1 MQIHDLHPWDI
12 SPGEAVELQS
22 RLRQRLSLED
32 GIALRD
38 IRVVAGVDNAYV
50 RAASRTTAC
59 SAVVALRFPSLEL
72 VETHQASAPVQ
83 FPYIP
88 GLLAFR
94 ELPAMLAALRQLAVE
109 PDVVLADAHGYAH
122 PRRMGA
128 AAHLGLLL
136 DRPTIGCAKSRLV
149 GRHGALPQELGAH
162 TPLLDRGEVVGAV
175 VRTRPHYHPLFV
187 SPGHKMSVATAVAIA
202 LACSRGRSIMPEPTR
217 LADALTKEAAR
228 RQRERA
234 ADEAPLDAS

>member
-32 GIALRD
+32 GIALGD

-72 VETHQASAPVQ
+72 VETHQASVPVQ

>member
-1 MQIHDLHPWDI
+1 MHVRDLHPWDI
-12 SPGEAVELQS
+12 SPDEAVEVQK
-22 RLRQRLSLED
+22 RLCQHLSLED
-32 GIALRD
+32 GIALGD

-59 SAVVALRFPSLEL
+59 SAVVALRFPSLEII
-72 VETHQASAPVQ
+72 ETHRASVPVE
-83 FPYIP
+83 FPYVP

-94 ELPAMLAALRQLAVE
+94 ELPAMLAALGQLRTE
-109 PDVVLADAHGYAH
+109 PDVILVDAHGYAH

-128 AAHLGLLL
+128 ASHLGLLL

-149 GRHGALPQELGAH
+149 GRHGELPQELGAH

-187 SPGHKMSVATAVAIA
+187 SPGHQMSVATAVAIV

-217 LADALTKEAAR
+217 LADALTKEEAR
-228 RQRERA
+228 RARESA
-234 ADEAPLDAS
+234 ALEGPIEHV